1 MRATETVLTDQLA
14 LEIARLGM
22 VGESSD
28 VGTLHR
34 VTELASRA
42 VPGCAGAASVRWALP
57 GAPETGPSAAGDLP
71 FDAAGLPPDAVGL
84 APIDRALIELAP
96 GAADLAPDAAVPP
109 PGLPGPGTGS
119 GPGAAVPHVP
129 PPAPDAE
136 STRSA
141 RVEPLAAA
149 ASHPDLAEVTDRQ
162 LARGRGPVFDAA
174 LGRRTVNSDD
184 ILAETRWPEAMAD
197 MLRRGVRCFTT
208 TAHLNPPVLVTLT
221 LYGVTPNALGPGR
234 HALAALLMAQGSA
247 AVTNTRQYE
256 DAHRTAAQLQEAVHA
271 RAVVDQAKGILM
283 HALGCD
289 ADEAFAEMRRISQ
302 TRHVKLTALAQR
314 IVGDQ
319 GLS

>member
-1 MRATETVLTDQLA
+1 MNQRDQRHHGRGDGQAPPVPQPAGEANLRGVKSSEVVLTDQLA

-34 VTELASRA
+34 VTELAARV

-57 GAPETGPSAAGDLP
+57 
-71 FDAAGLPPDAVGL
+71 
-84 APIDRALIELAP
+84 EL
-96 GAADLAPDAAVPP
+96 
-109 PGLPGPGTGS
+109 PGLPTDP
-119 GPGAAVPHVP
+119 AHDVPHVP
-129 PPAPDAE
+129 PQSATPDSASPAAGAVEIRP
-136 STRSA
+136 
-141 RVEPLAAA
+141 EPLAAA

-162 LARGRGPVFDAA
+162 LARGRGPVFDVV
-174 LGRRTVNSDD
+174 LDRRPLSSDD
-184 ILAETRWPEAMAD
+184 ILGETRWPDAMAD

-208 TAHLNPPVLVTLT
+208 SPHLNPPVLVTLT
-221 LYGVTPNALGPGR
+221 LYGVTPKSLGDGR
-234 HALAALLMAQGSA
+234 HALASLLLAQGSA
-247 AVTNTRQYE
+247 AVSNTQQY
-256 DAHRTAAQLQEAVHA
+256 DDVHRTAMQLQEAVEA

-319 GLS
+319 GLP

>member
-1 MRATETVLTDQLA
+1 MRHQGRPADQGPPAHPPGQATLGKVTPTETVLTDQLA

-34 VTELASRA
+34 VTELAARA

-57 GAPETGPSAAGDLP
+57 STYGGAGSTVVIPERSSGM
-71 FDAAGLPPDAVGL
+71 PDMPLQDG
-84 APIDRALIELAP
+84 R
-96 GAADLAPDAAVPP
+96 GAA
-109 PGLPGPGTGS
+109 
-119 GPGAAVPHVP
+119 
-129 PPAPDAE
+129 AE
-136 STRSA
+136 ENRP
-141 RVEPLAAA
+141 EPLAAA

-162 LARGRGPVFDAA
+162 LSRGHGPLFDVVADRRAR
-174 LGRRTVNSDD
+174 TSDD
-184 ILAETRWPEAMAD
+184 ILAETRWPEAMSD

-208 TAHLNPPVLVTLT
+208 TPHLNPPVLVTLT
-221 LYGVTPNALGPGR
+221 LYGVTPKSLGTER
-234 HALAALLMAQGSA
+234 HAIASLLVAQGTA
-247 AVTNTRQYE
+247 AFSNSRQY
-256 DAHRTAAQLQEAVHA
+256 DDVHRTAVQLQAAVEA

-314 IVGDQ
+314 IVGHQ
-319 GLS
+319 GLP

>member
-57 GAPETGPSAAGDLP
+57 NAPGAGPSPAPDLP
-71 FDAAGLPPDAVGL
+71 FEAAGLPPDAAV
-84 APIDRALIELAP
+84 
-96 GAADLAPDAAVPP
+96 AVPP
-109 PGLPGPGTGS
+109 PGLPGPAGVDL
-119 GPGAAVPHVP
+119 AVPHVP

-136 STRSA
+136 TA
-141 RVEPLAAA
+141 APGPFELLEPLAAA

-162 LARGRGPVFDAA
+162 LARGRGPIFDVA
-174 LGRRTVNSDD
+174 LGRRTASSDD

-208 TAHLNPPVLVTLT
+208 TPHLNPPVLVTLT
-221 LYGVTPNALGPGR
+221 LYGVAPGALGPGR

-247 AVTNTRQYE
+247 AVTNTLQYE

>member
-1 MRATETVLTDQLA
+1 MRTVARCGPKTADPTTDPTAKDGTGRDKGRTEGDKGLPEPEYGYESPRERDSVGDVPLAETVLTDQLA
-14 LEIARLGM
+14 IEIARLGI

-42 VPGCAGAASVRWALP
+42 VPGCAGASSVRWALP
-57 GAPETGPSAAGDLP
+57 TGDDERP
-71 FDAAGLPPDAVGL
+71 
-84 APIDRALIELAP
+84 
-96 GAADLAPDAAVPP
+96 
-109 PGLPGPGTGS
+109 
-119 GPGAAVPHVP
+119 
-129 PPAPDAE
+129 
-136 STRSA
+136 
-141 RVEPLAAA
+141 EPLASA
-149 ASHPDLAEVTDRQ
+149 ASHPDLAELTDLQ
-162 LARGRGPVFDAA
+162 LRRGHGPIYDVVRE
-174 LGRRTVNSDD
+174 RRAVRSADV
-184 ILAETRWPEAMAD
+184 LAEARWAETTAD

-208 TAHLNPPVLVTLT
+208 TPHHNPPVLVTLT
-221 LYGVTPNALGPGR
+221 LYGVMPRSLAPEQT
-234 HALAALLMAQGSA
+234 ALAALLVAQGSA
-247 AVTNTRQYE
+247 AVSNSLQY
-256 DAHRTAAQLQEAVHA
+256 DNVQRTAVQLQEAVES